1 MKVLKWLGI
10 GVLLLGLAVGVVALI
25 GFSLPQEH
33 VATRSATFNKPVAEV
48 WNAITDVEA
57 FPRWRSGVSRV
68 EVLAREPRR
77 WREHGSDEAITFQ
90 IVESQPPVRLVSE
103 IADTGLPFGGRWI
116 YELKSTGAGTEL
128 TITERGEVY
137 NPVFRFVSRFVMGH
151 TASIDAYLGDLA
163 KALH

>member
-1 MKVLKWLGI
+1 VKLLKWLGVAVLVP
-10 GVLLLGLAVGVVALI
+10 GLLVLLVALA
-25 GFSLPQEH
+25 GFSLPQDH

-57 FPRWRSGVSRV
+57 FPRWRSGISRV

-77 WREHGSDEAITFQ
+77 WREHGSDEPITFQ
-90 IVESQPPVRLVSE
+90 IVESHPPVRLVSE

-116 YELKSTGAGTEL
+116 YELKSTGTGTEL

-151 TASIDAYLGDLA
+151 TATIEAYLGDLA
-163 KALH
+163 KALR